1 VCGGALLLMISSALF
16 LVHCSAVLLMFNR
29 ALLIL
34 VLSAD
39 TLVAY
44 RTLLHIQSIAHLFH
58 LGLAD
63 FLLLSAALLFIRST
77 ALFLVRCLRL
87 ILGVTVPVDLL
98 RNVGSIYRD
107 G

>member
-1 VCGGALLLMISSALF
+1 MISSALF
-16 LVHCSAVLLMFNR
+16 LVHCSAVLLMFYR

-34 VLSAD
+34 VLCAD

-58 LGLAD
+58 LRLAD

-77 ALFLVRCLRL
+77 ALLLVRCLRL
-87 ILGVTVPVDLL
+87 VLGVTVPMRLL
-98 RNVGSIYRD
+98 GNIGSIYRK